1 MNHTIEPSYDCH
13 MVTAAYD
20 VEAQKGTVAHGL
32 RATGTGTITIT
43 TAAGNSEVLDVNDGE
58 LVPVQFRAITA
69 LGGSVT
75 KVRIHIPKVF
85 GKSGRYGG
93 GS

>member
-1 MNHTIEPSYDCH
+1 
-13 MVTAAYD
+13 MVTGAYD
-20 VEAQKGTVAHGL
+20 VEAQKGTIGNGF
-32 RATGTGTITIT
+32 RATGSGTVTIT

-69 LGGSVT
+69 IGGSVT
-75 KVRIHIPKVF
+75 KVRIHIPKVY
-85 GKSGRYGG
+85 GKPGRYGG